1 MSSKASARGFG
12 RRGLLSSSIFTGV
25 LLTTAMLPCA
35 AFAQEATVDEG
46 EEVVVT
52 AQRREQLLSRVPIS
66 VQAVATEQ
74 LETAGVVSPLDLPSV
89 VPGLTT
95 SPGAT
100 AGAFFTPFIRGVGAN
115 STAIGNDPSVALFID
130 GIYQSDKAANVFAFN
145 DIERIEVLRGP
156 QGTLFGRN
164 ATGGAVNIVTR
175 RPSDTPELSAE
186 AGIGNYDERTFRAYA
201 TGPIG
206 DVLAGSLS
214 FSTHD
219 GFDYFEVIG
228 TGEETGG
235 VESTSITGRL
245 LFRPNERFEALLG
258 VMYDESSTGAMRG
271 SMNMV
276 SPPIPVGVFYGGQAA
291 PEPYTMTAAQ
301 RINRIEN
308 SGVRASLHMT
318 YSFDNFDLVS
328 ITGASD
334 LETLTILDYD
344 ATSTDLFFFHNPGG
358 TRDLSQEIQLLST
371 GDGPIEWV
379 LGAFYLNNEP
389 EATPLTFGVGVPY
402 PATDAQVLATPG
414 GSRIRTFAR
423 GPIEAMAVYAQATW
437 ALSDATNLTFGA
449 RYTSETRNYEFEQY
463 GLGDLAPGF
472 SLPVETL
479 IGQDDQSEDFAEPSY
494 RLSLDHTFRD
504 GFMGYVSYNR
514 GFKSGTYNLNDFCAG
529 QTPVE
534 PEIIDAYEAGIKSRW
549 FGSALQFDAS
559 AFYYDFQNIQVT
571 RINPSSCA
579 ATSLQNAG
587 GEEIYG
593 LDLDL
598 ALRATDNLRF
608 TANISLLSAEYTDFT
623 GASGFEPG
631 VVGGTAIVIDAS
643 GTRAIFA
650 PEFAYTLGADYRIP
664 FSNGSSLA
672 FNGNYFYTSDY
683 KIVVGEGNYVD
694 AYGLLSASAQW
705 NSPAERYYI
714 RLWGRNLTDEE
725 SIGRNLNAF
734 GSQHIYVDP
743 RSYGLAVGFNFN

>member
-25 LLTTAMLPCA
+25 LLTTAILPGVAIAQDA
-35 AFAQEATVDEG
+35 AEESD
-46 EEVVVT
+46 EVVVT

-74 LETAGVVSPLDLPSV
+74 LQTAGVTSPLDLPSV

-175 RPSDTPELSAE
+175 RPSFTPEVSAE
-186 AGIGNYDERTFRAYA
+186 AGVGSYDERTFRAYA

-214 FSTHD
+214 ISTHD
-219 GFDYFEVIG
+219 GFDYFDVIG

-235 VESTSITGRL
+235 VDSTSITGRL

-258 VMYDESSTGAMRG
+258 VMYDESSTGVLRG

-276 SPPIPVGVFYGGQAA
+276 APPIPVGVFYGGQAA

-308 SGVRASLHMT
+308 TGTRASLHMR

-328 ITGASD
+328 ITGATNV
-334 LETLTILDYD
+334 EPLTILDYD
-344 ATSTDLFFFHNPGG
+344 ATTTNLFFFHNPGE
-358 TRDLSQEIQLLST
+358 TRDISQEIQLLST
-371 GDGPIEWV
+371 TEGPFEWV
-379 LGAFYLNNEP
+379 LGAFYLRNEP
-389 EATPLTFGVGVPY
+389 EAKPLTFGVGVPY

-423 GPIEAMAVYAQATW
+423 GPIEAMAIYAQGTW
-437 ALSDATNLTFGA
+437 ALSDATNVTAGA

-463 GLGDLAPGF
+463 GIGDLAPGF

-479 IGQDDQSEDFAEPSY
+479 IGQDDQSEDFGEPSF
-494 RLSLDHTFRD
+494 RLSVDHTFRD
-504 GFMGYVSYNR
+504 GFMGYLSYNR

-529 QTPVE
+529 QTPVDS
-534 PEIIDAYEAGIKSRW
+534 EILDSYEAGIKSRW
-549 FGSALQFDAS
+549 FGNALQVDGA
-559 AFYYDFQNIQVT
+559 AFYYDYRNIQVT

-579 ATSLQNAG
+579 STTLQNAG
-587 GEEIYG
+587 GAEMFG

-631 VVGGTAIVIDAS
+631 VVGGTAIVIDAT
-643 GTRAIFA
+643 GTNVIFA
-650 PEFAYTLGADYRIP
+650 PEFAMTLGADYRIP
-664 FSNGSSLA
+664 LSNGSSLD

-683 KIVVGEGNYVD
+683 KTVVGEGNFVD
-694 AYGLLSASAQW
+694 SYGLLSASAQW

-714 RLWGRNLTDEE
+714 RLWGRNLTDEV

-743 RSYGLAVGFNFN
+743 RSYGVAVGFNFN